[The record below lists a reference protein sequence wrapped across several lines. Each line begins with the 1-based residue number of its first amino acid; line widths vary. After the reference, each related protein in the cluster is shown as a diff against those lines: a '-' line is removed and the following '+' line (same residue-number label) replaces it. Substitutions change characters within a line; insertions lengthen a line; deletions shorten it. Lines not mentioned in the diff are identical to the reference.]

1 MQIPCLM
8 GAKFL
13 FKKRSRCETPGINR
27 PTMRLTELL
36 FIGILSVGVTLG
48 RLNSRQPSGYT
59 PHRIVGGSDV
69 PAGEHVPYQVS
80 LQYSTRGGQMHFCGG
95 SIIAPNRI
103 LTAAHCCQGLN
114 ASRMSVVAGIRGL
127 DERGSRSKVLSYI
140 IHPNYQEL
148 VTSDIA
154 VLSIDPPLKFDNASI
169 GAIEFRGKEFVGG
182 GVPVT
187 LTGWG
192 LRLPVP
198 FPFLDNINYPNTMQR
213 MSYHTITNRECRDRG
228 MESVTDTEICA
239 RGPFRGA
246 CSGDSGGPLV
256 TTDKGLKQV
265 GVVSYGLVVCAL
277 FISPDVYTRVSTF
290 SDWIEG
296 QLES

>member
-1 MQIPCLM
+1 M
-8 GAKFL
+8 GL
-13 FKKRSRCETPGINR
+13 S
-27 PTMRLTELL
+27 ELL
-36 FIGILSVGVTLG
+36 LIGVITVGGVFG

-59 PHRIVGGSDV
+59 PHRIVGGADI
-69 PAGEHVPYQVS
+69 PPGEHVPYQVS
-80 LQYSTRGGQMHFCGG
+80 LQYRTRGGQMHFCGG
-95 SIIAPNRI
+95 SIIADNRI

-127 DERGSRSKVLSYI
+127 NEQGSRSQVLSYS
-140 IHPNYQEL
+140 IHPKYKEL
-148 VTSDIA
+148 VTSDLA
-154 VLSIDPPLKFDNASI
+154 VLSIKPPLKLNNSTI
-169 GAIEFRGKEFVGG
+169 TAIEYRSQGKDFVGG

-198 FPFLDNINYPNTMQR
+198 FPFLENVNYPNVLQR
-213 MSYHTITNRECRDRG
+213 MSYHTISNTECRNAG

-256 TTDKGLKQV
+256 MQSKNGLHQV
-265 GVVSYGLVVCAL
+265 GIVSYGLVVCGL
-277 FISPDVYTRVSTF
+277 YISPDVYTRVSTF
-290 SDWIEG
+290 SSWIG
-296 QLES
+296 NQMES

>member
-1 MQIPCLM
+1 M
-8 GAKFL
+8 G
-13 FKKRSRCETPGINR
+13 
-27 PTMRLTELL
+27 LTELL
-36 FIGILSVGVTLG
+36 LIGVLSVGVALG

-80 LQYSTRGGQMHFCGG
+80 LQYSTSGGQMHFCGG

-114 ASRMSVVAGIRGL
+114 ASRMSVVAGIRNL
-127 DERGSRSKVLSYI
+127 DERGSRSRVLSYS
-140 IHPNYQEL
+140 IHPQYQEL

-154 VLSIDPPLKFDNASI
+154 VLSIDPPLKFDNDSI
-169 GAIEFRGKEFVGG
+169 SAIEFRGKQFVGG

-198 FPFLDNINYPNTMQR
+198 FPFLDNVNYPNTLQR
-213 MSYHTITNRECRDRG
+213 MSYNTITNRECRDAG
-228 MESVTDTEICA
+228 MEDVTDTEICA

-265 GVVSYGLVVCAL
+265 GIVSYGLVVCGL

-290 SDWIEG
+290 SEWIEG

>member
-1 MQIPCLM
+1 M
-8 GAKFL
+8 G
-13 FKKRSRCETPGINR
+13 P
-27 PTMRLTELL
+27 TELL
-36 FIGILSVGVTLG
+36 FIAAIAVGGAIG

-59 PHRIVGGSDV
+59 PHRIVGGADV
-69 PAGEHVPYQVS
+69 PPGEHVPYQVS
-80 LQYSTRGGQMHFCGG
+80 LQYRTRAGQMHFCGG

-127 DERGSRSKVLSYI
+127 NERGSRSQVLTYS
-140 IHPNYQEL
+140 IHPKYKEL
-148 VTSDIA
+148 VTSDLA
-154 VLSIDPPLKFDNASI
+154 VLSIDPPLKLNNASI
-169 GAIEFRGKEFVGG
+169 TSIEYKSMQREFVNG

-198 FPFLDNINYPNTMQR
+198 FPFLDEVNYPNILQR
-213 MSYHTITNRECRDRG
+213 MSYHTISNRECRDAG

-256 TTDKGLKQV
+256 MQTKNGPKQV
-265 GVVSYGLVVCAL
+265 GIVSYGLVVCGL
-277 FISPDVYTRVSTF
+277 YISPDVYTRVSTF
-290 SDWIEG
+290 SEWIEG
-296 QLES
+296 QVES

>member
-1 MQIPCLM
+1 M
-8 GAKFL
+8 G
-13 FKKRSRCETPGINR
+13 
-27 PTMRLTELL
+27 LTELL
-36 FIGILSVGVTLG
+36 LIGVLSVGGALG

-127 DERGSRSKVLSYI
+127 DERGSRSRVLSYS
-140 IHPNYQEL
+140 IHPQYQEL

-169 GAIEFRGKEFVGG
+169 SAIEFRGKEFVGG

-198 FPFLDNINYPNTMQR
+198 FPFLDNINYPNTLQR
-213 MSYHTITNRECRDRG
+213 MSYHTITNRECRDAG

-265 GVVSYGLVVCAL
+265 GVVSYGLVVCGL

-290 SDWIEG
+290 SEWIEG
-296 QLES
+296 QLAS